1 MFAHVHATQK
11 GYFAHGGAWYEL
23 VNRKLDG
30 TVGTGTD
37 SYNVGVITATQG
49 DIGNGGL
56 DVDGHTELDN
66 LGVSGI
72 TTFSDQVIIGEV
84 PVDL

>member
-37 SYNVGVITATQG
+37 SYNVGIITATQG

-56 DVDGHTELDN
+56 DVDGHTEP
-66 LGVSGI
+66 VSY
-72 TTFSDQVIIGEV
+72 THLRAHET
-84 PVDL
+84 

>member
-37 SYNVGVITATQG
+37 SYNVGIITATGQ
-49 DIGNGGL
+49 IL
-56 DVDGHTELDN
+56 M
-66 LGVSGI
+66 
-72 TTFSDQVIIGEV
+72 VI
-84 PVDL
+84 

>member
-37 SYNVGVITATQG
+37 SYNVGIITATQG

-56 DVDGHTELDN
+56 DVDGHTDLIMLTLLDYYCCHGDI
-66 LGVSGI
+66 LC
-72 TTFSDQVIIGEV
+72 TTSTI
-84 PVDL
+84 